1 MAANP
6 PTTTPRWPPL
16 TIPPGQQ
23 TSGRRDAGE
32 ATCGLNAR
40 SREHGAANL
49 PSGRAALWQKRRF
62 TRSHPG
68 HCRQTPRR
76 RTHRRSRL
84 GICGRP
90 ARQPSARQR
99 EGWRWGGVGVAS
111 IVVRHNPLYRS
122 TAASVF
128 PGRADPAQTLAG
140 MSASAQHRSAKR
152 LSHSKR
158 ASRSSGACTSS

>member
-1 MAANP
+1 MARQTYP
-6 PTTTPRWPPL
+6 VG
-16 TIPPGQQ
+16 GQRFGKRGDLPDHIRGIVAKHQ
-23 TSGRRDAGE
+23 DDEPIGE
-32 ATCGLNAR
+32 ADLAFVADLLGN
-40 SREHGAANL
+40 HPHANV
-49 PSGRAALWQKRRF
+49 K
-62 TRSHPG
+62 
-68 HCRQTPRR
+68 
-76 RTHRRSRL
+76 
-84 GICGRP
+84 
-90 ARQPSARQR
+90 
-99 EGWRWGGVGVAS
+99 GGVGVAS